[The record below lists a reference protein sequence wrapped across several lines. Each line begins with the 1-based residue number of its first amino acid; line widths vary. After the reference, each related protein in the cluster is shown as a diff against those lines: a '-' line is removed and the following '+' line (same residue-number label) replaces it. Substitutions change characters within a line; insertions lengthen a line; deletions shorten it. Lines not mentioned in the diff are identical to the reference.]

1 MCAFI
6 LVDFNKLVLPP
17 SEPAD
22 DDSDLSD
29 VEEQGYVSSSASEP
43 VLALKLYP
51 TEKAHIQCLFNNI
64 DKVLISKDWLK

>member
-17 SEPAD
+17 SELAN

-29 VEEQGYVSSSASEP
+29 VEEQGYVSSSASDP
-43 VLALKLYP
+43 VFALKLYP

-64 DKVLISKDWLK
+64 DQVLLSKDWLK